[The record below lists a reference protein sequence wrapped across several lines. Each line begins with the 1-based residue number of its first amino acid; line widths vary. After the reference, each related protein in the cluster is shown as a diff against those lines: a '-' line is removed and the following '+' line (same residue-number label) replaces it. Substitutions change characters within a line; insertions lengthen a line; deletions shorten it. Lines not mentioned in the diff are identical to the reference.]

1 MGATWM
7 SLSYQFLYDRPDE
20 TKTVINWWNTVWSDR
35 LGPDLGAVEAQLAQ
49 SLSKTTLPIHL
60 LAYLN
65 EVPVGTAA
73 LKHQE
78 METLYP
84 DCYYWLGSVFVDPH
98 YRGSKVASDLTM
110 QIVSLAK
117 SHDLP
122 HLYLQTADLS
132 GGLYASLGWKPV
144 ERFSYNGEETLLMLN
159 SFE

>member
-1 MGATWM
+1 M
-7 SLSYQFLYDRPDE
+7 SLSYKFLHDQPNE
-20 TKTVINWWNTVWSDR
+20 TRTVINWWNTVWSDR
-35 LGPDLGAVEAQLAQ
+35 LGSDLDGAEQQLAQ
-49 SLSKTTLPIHL
+49 SLSKTELPIHL
-60 LAYLN
+60 LAYFDD
-65 EVPVGTAA
+65 VPVGTAA

-84 DCYYWLGSVFVDPH
+84 DCYYWLGSVFVDPR

-117 SHDLP
+117 SRALP